1 MDQEQKKI
9 LVKTVEQTMPWE
21 RIPTSVEG
29 VFLVKTPEQKN
40 YQTVFVE
47 LNPSV
52 NGQPLK
58 KRGVYLKNLNE
69 YEAFIELIG
78 NPKIAELLKVVSEF
92 YGKNKAT
99 KIEI

>member
-58 KRGVYLKNLNE
+58 NVEYILK
-69 YEAFIELIG
+69 
-78 NPKIAELLKVVSEF
+78 
-92 YGKNKAT
+92 T
-99 KIEI
+99 